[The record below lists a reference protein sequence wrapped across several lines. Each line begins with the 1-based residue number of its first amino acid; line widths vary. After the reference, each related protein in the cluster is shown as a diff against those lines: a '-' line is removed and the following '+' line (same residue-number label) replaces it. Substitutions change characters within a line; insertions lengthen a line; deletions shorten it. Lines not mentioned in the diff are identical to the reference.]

1 MPSSVEKIL
10 QGKSFT
16 QIQCESFNLFGFC
29 WGVTKPLVKP
39 AQAVMIEW
47 GWPCQGSK
55 PLHSEFVA
63 EVWSIIIITSDSE
76 ESIKVW
82 ALGSNLLDRN
92 VKISLIMQIVL
103 GVRKSR
109 KIVWK
114 YSFYSI
120 LQQSYLHESGLSS
133 FLNCHFGVAFQPHPV
148 IVRKDFRTN
157 LLYRIIRLCIIYI
170 CLISFYRISHIT
182 PSPFPNHNFI
192 TTQICQTRFG
202 KNY

>member
-10 QGKSFT
+10 QAKSFT
-16 QIQCESFNLFGFC
+16 QIQCKSFNLFGFC

-55 PLHSEFVA
+55 PLPSEFVA

-76 ESIKVW
+76 ESSKVW
-82 ALGSNLLDRN
+82 ALGSNLRDRN

-120 LQQSYLHESGLSS
+120 LQQSYLHESG
-133 FLNCHFGVAFQPHPV
+133 
-148 IVRKDFRTN
+148 
-157 LLYRIIRLCIIYI
+157 
-170 CLISFYRISHIT
+170 
-182 PSPFPNHNFI
+182 
-192 TTQICQTRFG
+192 
-202 KNY
+202 